1 MFLLPLALTIF
12 GFSIES
18 AESERFS
25 GAAATGA
32 GSSLFFLAGFLAG
45 LTSGS
50 VFAGADSEPAFV
62 EAGPGAVPST
72 VAGTG
77 SLSAESL
84 GAATAFAFFVSGFSE
99 SVGSF
104 DSAI

>member
-18 AESERFS
+18 VESERFS

-32 GSSLFFLAGFLAG
+32 GSSFFLLAGFLAG

-50 VFAGADSEPAFV
+50 VFEGANSEPASV
-62 EAGPGAVPST
+62 ETGPGAFPSAA
-72 VAGTG
+72 AGAVSPSG
-77 SLSAESL
+77 ELL
-84 GAATAFAFFVSGFSE
+84 GAATVFSFLGFGFSK

>member
-18 AESERFS
+18 GESERFS

-32 GSSLFFLAGFLAG
+32 GSSLFFLASFLAG

-50 VFAGADSEPAFV
+50 VFAGANSEPASV
-62 EAGPGAVPST
+62 ETGPGALPSA
-72 VAGTG
+72 VAGTV
-77 SLSAESL
+77 SLSGESL
-84 GAATAFAFFVSGFSE
+84 GAATAFAFSGFGCSK

>member
-32 GSSLFFLAGFLAG
+32 GSSFFFLAGFLAG

-50 VFAGADSEPAFV
+50 VFAGVNSEPFSV
-62 EAGPGAVPST
+62 ETGLGAVPSR
-72 VAGTG
+72 VAGTVSVSG
-77 SLSAESL
+77 ESF
-84 GAATAFAFFVSGFSE
+84 GAATAFAFSGFGCSE
-99 SVGSF
+99 LVGSF
-104 DSAI
+104 D